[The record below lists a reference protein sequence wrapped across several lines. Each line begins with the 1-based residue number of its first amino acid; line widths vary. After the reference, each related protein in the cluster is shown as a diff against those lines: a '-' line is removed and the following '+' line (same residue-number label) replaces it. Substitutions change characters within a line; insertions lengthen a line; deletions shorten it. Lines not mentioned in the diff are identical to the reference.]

1 MKTLP
6 CVSRENAKPLLTNSM
21 EIDVH
26 KWRPTDVHQNKQLQH
41 RNGAKKQ
48 L

>member
-1 MKTLP
+1 
-6 CVSRENAKPLLTNSM
+6 M

-26 KWRPTDVHQNKQLQH
+26 KWRPTDVHQNKQLQQG
-41 RNGAKKQ
+41 NGAKKQ